1 MVKFTVRRIVYLYC
15 CVSIFIILWLLN
27 YHVIDEGEDGIVEE
41 KLEVL
46 QKRLAEKEKLLD
58 ESRRRVREY
67 EDKLHKCRMLKPFQ
81 KPFNTSLPTIYLITP
96 TYDRIEQKAELTRLY
111 YTLLHVPNIHW
122 IIVEDS
128 DKKTDKVRHF
138 LAKCQIPYTHLNV
151 ATPQQVKL
159 KSSDPNWLK
168 PRGVLQRNAGLTWI
182 RASLD
187 PQKTK
192 GVVYFADDDNTYSI
206 ELFEEM
212 RFTKKVSVW
221 PVAMVGGLRFESP
234 ICDKNLV
241 TGWGVYYRP
250 TRPFPIDMAG
260 FAVNLQL
267 FFDHPNAWFSNNV
280 QRGYQE
286 STILRLLDI
295 TMPDLE
301 PRADRCT
308 KILVWHTRTEKYN
321 PKNEA
326 KLKQKTGKGTDP
338 NTEI

>member
-1 MVKFTVRRIVYLYC
+1 
-15 CVSIFIILWLLN
+15 
-27 YHVIDEGEDGIVEE
+27 
-41 KLEVL
+41 
-46 QKRLAEKEKLLD
+46 
-58 ESRRRVREY
+58 
-67 EDKLHKCRMLKPFQ
+67 MLKPFQ

-206 ELFEEM
+206 ELFEEVIYELQDTQWVDTSEHWNGSNSFHANYSKTYLLIRIHADCEVLFIPQM
-212 RFTKKVSVW
+212 R
-221 PVAMVGGLRFESP
+221 
-234 ICDKNLV
+234 
-241 TGWGVYYRP
+241 
-250 TRPFPIDMAG
+250 
-260 FAVNLQL
+260 
-267 FFDHPNAWFSNNV
+267 
-280 QRGYQE
+280 
-286 STILRLLDI
+286 
-295 TMPDLE
+295 
-301 PRADRCT
+301 
-308 KILVWHTRTEKYN
+308 
-321 PKNEA
+321 A
-326 KLKQKTGKGTDP
+326 K
-338 NTEI
+338 

>member
-1 MVKFTVRRIVYLYC
+1 MFTFTLRKLLYLYC
-15 CVSIFIILWLLN
+15 CVSAFIIFWLLN
-27 YHVIDEGEDGIVEE
+27 YHVTDKGEDDVLEE
-41 KLEVL
+41 RLEVL
-46 QKRLAEKEKLLD
+46 QKRLDNKQKLLEESKQKVKDYEEKL
-58 ESRRRVREY
+58 Y
-67 EDKLHKCRMLKPFQ
+67 KCRMLKPFQ
-81 KPFNTSLPTIYLITP
+81 KSFNTSLPIIYLITP

-122 IIVEDS
+122 ILVEDS
-128 DKKTDKVRHF
+128 ERKTDKVQHF
-138 LAKCQIPYTHLNV
+138 LANCKIPYTHLNV
-151 ATPQQVKL
+151 ATPQQLKL

-182 RASLD
+182 RGSLD
-187 PQKTK
+187 PNKDK
-192 GVVYFADDDNTYSI
+192 GVVYFADDDNTYSL

-212 RFTKKVSVW
+212 RLTRKVSVW

-234 ICDKNLV
+234 ICDKNSV

-286 STILRLLDI
+286 STILKLLDV
-295 TMPDLE
+295 TMADLE
-301 PRADRCT
+301 PRADKCT

-326 KLKQKTGKGTDP
+326 KWKQKTGRGTDP
-338 NTEI
+338 NVEI